1 MNVIEHDS
9 QSPRLLIDGG
19 KKYPSVMPVLPTALH
34 DHPFAEVHIITQG
47 EALYIVDGITH
58 TVSEGSA
65 ILIPAEKYHA
75 VALAQNED
83 NRAFRIV
90 FHVDI
95 DTCALSVTAFPMEL
109 LQALAKDLES
119 GVETPSI
126 YHRLFFIVGELIGAN
141 EFSTTPFSDHK
152 LMIREFFSLNYD
164 KNIRLCDLSRHLC
177 LSDMQTQR
185 LIKKYTGMT
194 FGEYLLHQRM
204 TVVQNLMETT
214 SMTLAEIARYVGY
227 NSYCGFWKA
236 YKKFKQEMEKQELS
250 AQTET

>member
-19 KKYPSVMPVLPTALH
+19 KKYPSVVPVLPTALH

-47 EALYIVDGITH
+47 YALYTVDGITH
-58 TVSEGSA
+58 TVSQGGA
-65 ILIPAEKYHA
+65 ILIPKSKYHA
-75 VALAQNED
+75 VDISQTDEED
-83 NRAFRIV
+83 AFRIV
-90 FHVDI
+90 FHVDT
-95 DTCALSVTAFPMEL
+95 DTENLSILSFPLALIT
-109 LQALAKDLES
+109 ALADDLQS
-119 GVETPSI
+119 GVDTPSI
-126 YHRLFFIVGELIGAN
+126 YHRLFFLVSELIGKN
-141 EFSTTPFSDHK
+141 EFSSTPFLDHE

-194 FGEYLLHQRM
+194 FGECLLHQRM

-236 YKKFKQEMEKQELS
+236 YRKHKQETEKQDLCKH
-250 AQTET
+250 TEI

>member
-75 VALAQNED
+75 VALSQNED
-83 NRAFRIV
+83 NKAFRIV
-90 FHVDI
+90 FHVDT
-95 DTCALSVTAFPMEL
+95 DTCALSVTAFPTEL
-109 LQALAKDLES
+109 LQALAKDLKS

-141 EFSTTPFSDHK
+141 EFSTIPFSDHK

-214 SMTLAEIARYVGY
+214 SMTLAEIALRG
-227 NSYCGFWKA
+227 
-236 YKKFKQEMEKQELS
+236 L
-250 AQTET
+250 